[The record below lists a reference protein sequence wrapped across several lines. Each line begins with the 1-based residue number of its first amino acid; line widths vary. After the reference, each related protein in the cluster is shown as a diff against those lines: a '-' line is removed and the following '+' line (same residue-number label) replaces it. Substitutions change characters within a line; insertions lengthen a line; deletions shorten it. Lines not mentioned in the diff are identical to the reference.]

1 MGRPVLV
8 KVTSKN
14 QVTLPDALM
23 RELGRPS
30 HFKAFVSEGNLVLFS
45 ARLATVDDQA
55 RDAGIPPAVLKRAY
69 ALHAERRAAA
79 GAEAQPAPRTTPA
92 RDGGS

>member
-1 MGRPVLV
+1 MRPVVV

-30 HFKAFVSEGNLVLFS
+30 HFKAYVHEDNLMLFP
-45 ARLATVDDQA
+45 ARLATFDDQA
-55 RDAGIPPAVLKRAY
+55 REAGVPPSVLTRAY
-69 ALHAERRAAA
+69 ALASELQVAEHHQQRAAGQDVA
-79 GAEAQPAPRTTPA
+79 T
-92 RDGGS
+92 

>member
-1 MGRPVLV
+1 MRPVLV

-23 RELGRPS
+23 RAIGRPS

-45 ARLATVDDQA
+45 ARLATYDDQA
-55 RDAGIPPAVLKRAY
+55 KDAGIPATVLKRAY
-69 ALHAERRAAA
+69 ALHAEQAPDTDRAAA
-79 GAEAQPAPRTTPA
+79 DRG
-92 RDGGS
+92 GGS

>member
-1 MGRPVLV
+1 MRPVLV

-30 HFKAFVSEGNLVLFS
+30 HFKAFVNDGNFVLFS
-45 ARLATVDDQA
+45 ARLATYDDQA
-55 RDAGIPPAVLKRAY
+55 KEAGIPAAVLKRAY
-69 ALHAERRAAA
+69 ALHAERRPAQAP
-79 GAEAQPAPRTTPA
+79 EAVPATPA
-92 RDGGS
+92 QGGGV

>member
-1 MGRPVLV
+1 MRAVLV

-14 QVTLPDALM
+14 QVTVPDALM

-45 ARLATVDDQA
+45 ARLATYDDQA
-55 RDAGIPPAVLKRAY
+55 KEAGIPAAVLKRAY
-69 ALHAERRAAA
+69 ALQAERRAEQTL
-79 GAEAQPAPRTTPA
+79 GAPVAPPQQG
-92 RDGGS
+92 GGS

>member
-1 MGRPVLV
+1 MRPVVV

-30 HFKAFVSEGNLVLFS
+30 HFKALVHDGNLMLFS
-45 ARLATVDDQA
+45 ARLATFDEQA
-55 RDAGIPPAVLKRAY
+55 KDAGVPARVLRQAY
-69 ALHAERRAAA
+69 AAAAA
-79 GAEAQPAPRTTPA
+79 GG

>member
-1 MGRPVLV
+1 MRPVVV

-14 QVTLPDALM
+14 QITLPDALM

-30 HFKAFVSEGNLVLFS
+30 HFKAFVQEGNLVLFS
-45 ARLATVDDQA
+45 ARLATYDEQA
-55 RDAGIPPAVLKRAY
+55 KEAGVPPSVLKRAY
-69 ALHAERRAAA
+69 ALAAERRAASA
-79 GAEAQPAPRTTPA
+79 AEQRPVAVSVAE

>member
-1 MGRPVLV
+1 MRPVLV

-30 HFKAFVSEGNLVLFS
+30 HLKAFVREGNLVLFS
-45 ARLATVDDQA
+45 ARLTTLDDQA
-55 RDAGIPPAVLKRAY
+55 KGAGIPASVLKRAY
-69 ALHAERRAAA
+69 ALQAERRA
-79 GAEAQPAPRTTPA
+79 EPA
-92 RDGGS
+92 REAALAVPAREGGS

>member
-1 MGRPVLV
+1 MRPVVV

-30 HFKAFVSEGNLVLFS
+30 HFKAFVHEGNLMLFS
-45 ARLATVDDQA
+45 ARLATYDEQA
-55 RDAGIPPAVLKRAY
+55 KDAGVPPSVLRQAY
-69 ALHAERRAAA
+69 AAAKADRR
-79 GAEAQPAPRTTPA
+79 G
-92 RDGGS
+92 GGS

>member
-1 MGRPVLV
+1 MRPVLV

-30 HFKAFVSEGNLVLFS
+30 HFKAFVSQGNLVLFS
-45 ARLATVDDQA
+45 ARLATYDDQA
-55 RDAGIPPAVLKRAY
+55 KEAGVPAAVLKRAY
-69 ALHAERRAAA
+69 ALHAERRA
-79 GAEAQPAPRTTPA
+79 EQAQEPIPASSA
-92 RDGGS
+92 RGGGG

>member
-1 MGRPVLV
+1 MRPVVV

-14 QVTLPDALM
+14 QITLPDALM

-30 HFKAFVSEGNLVLFS
+30 HFKAFVREGNLVLFS
-45 ARLATVDDQA
+45 ARLATFDEQTKEADV
-55 RDAGIPPAVLKRAY
+55 PPSVLKRAY
-69 ALHAERRAAA
+69 ALTAERRTASAEQRPPAIAAV
-79 GAEAQPAPRTTPA
+79 E

>member
-1 MGRPVLV
+1 MV

-30 HFKAFVSEGNLVLFS
+30 HFKAFVSDGNLVLFS
-45 ARLATVDDQA
+45 AKLATYDDQA
-55 RDAGIPPAVLKRAY
+55 KDAGIPPAVLKRAY
-69 ALHAERRAAA
+69 AMHAERAAVPAA
-79 GAEAQPAPRTTPA
+79 GT
-92 RDGGS
+92 GGRHLTAFLYCRR

>member
-45 ARLATVDDQA
+45 AGLATFDDQA
-55 RDAGIPPAVLKRAY
+55 KAAGVPPAVLKRAY
-69 ALHAERRAAA
+69 ALHAERRGEQARAPA
-79 GAEAQPAPRTTPA
+79 LAPSAQE
-92 RDGGS
+92 GGS